1 MDHRIK
7 CKTILLLEE
16 NIGKSDQDLGLGE
29 EFLERRSIIYKRK
42 KIINWAWS
50 KIRTLF
56 SVEGRMKIQATNW
69 NRVFVIHISDKGL
82 ILEYINN
89 SQTNNEKFEQFRKC
103 EKDMNTH

>member
-1 MDHRIK
+1 
-7 CKTILLLEE
+7 
-16 NIGKSDQDLGLGE
+16 
-29 EFLERRSIIYKRK
+29 
-42 KIINWAWS
+42 
-50 KIRTLF
+50 
-56 SVEGRMKIQATNW
+56 MKIQATNW

>member
-29 EFLERRSIIYKRK
+29 EFLDRRSIIYKRK
-42 KIINWAWS
+42 KIINWTSS

-56 SVEGRMKIQATNW
+56 SVKGRMKIQATNW
-69 NRVFVIHISDKGL
+69 NWIFVIHIFDRRL
-82 ILEYINN
+82 ILEYVKN
-89 SQTNNEKFEQFRKC
+89 SQANNKKFE
-103 EKDMNTH
+103 